1 MSTFLREVSGSVLPS
16 VFPRVSSHDQ
26 SSIFRSGCY
35 LVVQRD
41 TVDTNCHFQLIKV
54 VKIKKNV
61 AVDKKSSFMFCTQ
74 FGFQNAG
81 NGISELPDLKLFSG
95 G

>member
-1 MSTFLREVSGSVLPS
+1 MSTFLRGVSGSVLPS

-41 TVDTNCHFQLIKV
+41 TVDTNCHFQLIRV

-61 AVDKKSSFMFCTQ
+61 AVDLLVP
-74 FGFQNAG
+74 QNVG
-81 NGISELPDLKLFSG
+81 NGISELSKYSG
-95 G
+95 EHAHRSH